1 MAELVHR
8 DLYFGRKNPR
18 KSAANPGDFP
28 KPRQTVLPVQPAVN
42 PRGTK
47 TGDGPSPRGAPDW
60 VSNQDGGIR
69 EEAVGG
75 GRSLNPRKAVPSGNA
90 DAYTL
95 IRSELS
101 GERAV
106 PQRVGLRCPQL
117 GSRAGLP
124 KNPPG
129 FPTLTHNGTTG
140 GLAFPL

>member
-1 MAELVHR
+1 M
-8 DLYFGRKNPR
+8 
-18 KSAANPGDFP
+18 
-28 KPRQTVLPVQPAVN
+28 PVQPAVN

-47 TGDGPSPRGAPDW
+47 TGDGPSPKGCITRLGQQPRW
-60 VSNQDGGIR
+60 GIP

-75 GRSLNPRKAVPSGNA
+75 GGSLNPRKAVPSGNA